1 MNRWIRRGL
10 AASAVLAMLAGTA
23 VIAGL
28 QLADERMNRRLE
40 IAGHDLPLPTDATHL
55 ERGRYLYTTRG
66 CADCHGANGGG
77 RVFVDDGS
85 VRLKGP
91 NITAGSGGV
100 TGAYRVVDWERTLR
114 HGVKPDGRPLRV
126 MPSQDYA
133 RLTDDDLGAL
143 VAHVRALPA
152 VAGSGAEVRLPL
164 PARVLYGFGQIP
176 DAASLIDHGLPP
188 AQPVAEGVTLEH
200 GRYVA
205 AMCVGC
211 HGPQL
216 AGGRIP
222 GGPPDWPAAADLR
235 PVAGGV
241 MSTRYTDAQRLTTML
256 RSGRRPD
263 GSAIAVM
270 PFESLRHLSDVDA
283 AALQH
288 YLASLDAPGAT
299 RAAPRSA
306 MAEPAEP
313 AAADPAR
320 PAAPAPA
327 TTRGG

>member
-1 MNRWIRRGL
+1 MNRWIRLSLG
-10 AASAVLAMLAGTA
+10 ATTVLAMLAGTA

-28 QLADERMNRRLE
+28 QLADERMNRRID
-40 IAGHDLPLPTDATHL
+40 IAAHELTLPSDASHL
-55 ERGRYLYTTRG
+55 ARGRYLYTTRG
-66 CADCHGANGGG
+66 CADCHGADGAG

-91 NITAGSGGV
+91 NITAGTGSV
-100 TGAYRVVDWERTLR
+100 TTTYRVADWERTLR

-133 RLTDDDLGAL
+133 RLTDEDLGAL
-143 VAHVRALPA
+143 VAHVRALPP
-152 VAGSGAEVRLPL
+152 VPGSGAEVRLPMV
-164 PARVLYGFGQIP
+164 ARVLYGFGQIP
-176 DAASLIDHGLPP
+176 DAASLIDHSLPP

-205 AMCVGC
+205 SMCIGC

-222 GGPPDWPAAADLR
+222 GAPPDWPAAADLR
-235 PVAGGV
+235 PVDGGV
-241 MSTRYTDAQRLTTML
+241 MRTRYTDARQLTAML

-263 GSAIAVM
+263 GTAIAVM
-270 PFESLRHLSDVDA
+270 PFDSLKHLSDVDA

-288 YLASLDAPGAT
+288 YLASLQAPGAT
-299 RAAPRSA
+299 AASPAAAPRNA
-306 MAEPAEP
+306 Q
-313 AAADPAR
+313 AD
-320 PAAPAPA
+320 APRTP
-327 TTRGG
+327 TRGG

>member
-1 MNRWIRRGL
+1 MNPWIRRGL
-10 AASAVLAMLAGTA
+10 AATTVLAMLAGTA

-28 QLADERMNRRLE
+28 QLADERMNRRLV
-40 IAGHDLPLPTDATHL
+40 IAPHELPLPTDVQHL

-66 CADCHGANGGG
+66 CADCHGADGGG

-91 NITAGSGGV
+91 NITAGAGSV
-100 TGAYRVVDWERTLR
+100 TTDYRVADWERTLR

-152 VAGSGAEVRLPL
+152 VAGSGADVRLPL

-176 DAASLIDHGLPP
+176 DAASLIDHSLPP
-188 AQPVAEGVTLEH
+188 ARPVAEGVTLAH

-205 AMCVGC
+205 SMCIGC

-241 MSTRYTDAQRLTTML
+241 MTTRYTDAQRLTAML

-263 GSAIAVM
+263 GTAIAVM

-283 AALQH
+283 AALQL
-288 YLASLDAPGAT
+288 YLSSPQVQGAPG
-299 RAAPRSA
+299 AAPRSA
-306 MAEPAEP
+306 MAT
-313 AAADPAR
+313 AR
-320 PAAPAPA
+320 PD
-327 TTRGG
+327 GG